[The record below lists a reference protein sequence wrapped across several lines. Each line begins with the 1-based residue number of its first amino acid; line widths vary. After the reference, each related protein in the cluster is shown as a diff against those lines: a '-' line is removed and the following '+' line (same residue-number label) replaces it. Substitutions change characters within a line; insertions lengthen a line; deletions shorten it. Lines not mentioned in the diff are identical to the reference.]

1 MKGSQ
6 LHRKDSMLGHGSP
19 TTEKPVTP
27 HGSTSPE
34 IARPSLKSRTSQLQY
49 QSPQE
54 MHANPYSPM
63 TNPPS
68 GIYSGAGSSGGAEN
82 LAHATAFKRSNSDHI
97 ARGIESSSA
106 PPINK
111 PQRHASFEVQEA
123 KAPES
128 SRPPLQTAAGSY
140 GLMSSAP
147 HNQSYYQASPQSYV
161 SQANFAPFTLP
172 PPTFPTAA
180 TSATTTRDVEP
191 TYPTSMS
198 TDYPSESIQHQQSGP
213 DMMLL
218 DQMTAPNTMPVFGGE
233 GYNRSPFAIPED
245 FVAYLFSGQHMDNS
259 SSMAQMGQHAYAK
272 SVISS
277 GPFDTSL
284 LTSASSYPDAQS
296 QYYAPYFANDTNLG
310 GFFPPSQQPQHHPM
324 AVTSLLDTSLPE
336 TVISEEK
343 SQAII
348 DLIKERFN
356 ETDHAPVARQKE
368 ALLEG
373 DRSEDS
379 HMMSRKMMQTY
390 IGSYWYHFSD
400 QMPIRKLQPDL
411 SELDTNKS

>member
-1 MKGSQ
+1 
-6 LHRKDSMLGHGSP
+6 MLGHGSP
-19 TTEKPVTP
+19 VTEKQMPS
-27 HGSTSPE
+27 HGSASPE
-34 IARPSLKSRTSQLQY
+34 VMRPNLKSRTSQLQY
-49 QSPQE
+49 QSPQD
-54 MHANPYSPM
+54 MNPNSYSPV
-63 TNPPS
+63 TNPSS
-68 GIYSGAGSSGGAEN
+68 GTYSGAGSSSGTEN
-82 LAHATAFKRSNSDHI
+82 FHQSIAFKRSNSDHI
-97 ARGIESSSA
+97 PRGNESSSTT
-106 PPINK
+106 PISR
-111 PQRHASFEVQEA
+111 PQRHASFGVHDA
-123 KAPES
+123 KAAEF
-128 SRPPLQTAAGSY
+128 SRPPLQTAVGPF
-140 GLMSSAP
+140 GLLSSASSS
-147 HNQSYYQASPQSYV
+147 QSYHQGSPQTYV

-180 TSATTTRDVEP
+180 TTAPATRDVEP

-198 TDYPSESIQHQQSGP
+198 TDYPSESIHHQQSGP

-245 FVAYLFSGQHMDNS
+245 FVAYLFSGQQLDHS
-259 SSMAQMGQHAYAK
+259 SSLGQMGQQAYAK
-272 SVISS
+272 SVATPR
-277 GPFDTSL
+277 PFDLNL
-284 LTSASSYPDAQS
+284 LIFLNSYPDAQS
-296 QYYAPYFANDTNLG
+296 QYYAPYFANDMNLG
-310 GFFPPSQQPQHHPM
+310 GFFPPNQQPPHHPM

-390 IGSYWYHFSD
+390 IGSYWYHFND
-400 QMPIRKLQPDL
+400 QVPIC
-411 SELDTNKS
+411 KSQQNFCERLILIYDST